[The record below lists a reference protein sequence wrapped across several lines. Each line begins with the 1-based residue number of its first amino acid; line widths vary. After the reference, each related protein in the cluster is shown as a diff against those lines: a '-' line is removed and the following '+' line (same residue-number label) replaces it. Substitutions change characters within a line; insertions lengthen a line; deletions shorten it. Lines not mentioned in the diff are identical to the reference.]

1 MDRGLRHEKKKKNRY
16 HIYRY
21 SLNIARDALN

>member
-1 MDRGLRHEKKKKNRY
+1 MDRGLRHEKKKNRY